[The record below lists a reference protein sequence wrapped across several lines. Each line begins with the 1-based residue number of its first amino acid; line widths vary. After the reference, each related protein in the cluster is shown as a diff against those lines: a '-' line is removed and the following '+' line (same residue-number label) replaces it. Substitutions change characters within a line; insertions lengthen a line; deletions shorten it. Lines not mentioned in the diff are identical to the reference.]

1 MQNLTVKEN
10 TLTPEEFT
18 SLFKLA
24 GWGEPPLMQIDV
36 ALKNSIRTFSL
47 YEDEKLVGMGRLVGD
62 RAMEFFLRDFVI
74 APDCQKHGYGK
85 FLLSY
90 IESFIKKQLQP
101 GWTTK
106 FQLMS
111 AQGKEGFYKK
121 CGFEILP
128 NEKRGAGVHK
138 DICGE

>member
-47 YEDEKLVGMGRLVGD
+47 YEDEKLEIGRAHV
-62 RAMEFFLRDFVI
+62 
-74 APDCQKHGYGK
+74 
-85 FLLSY
+85 
-90 IESFIKKQLQP
+90 
-101 GWTTK
+101 
-106 FQLMS
+106 
-111 AQGKEGFYKK
+111 
-121 CGFEILP
+121 
-128 NEKRGAGVHK
+128 
-138 DICGE
+138 